1 MLSVYDVDEPEIV
14 HVTVAAPV
22 ECDQPG
28 VLAVHNEPEPKPDIP
43 TEEEFLAFIRVRKWL
58 GI

>member
-1 MLSVYDVDEPEIV
+1 MINLSQDEIDEWRKCRAKEL
-14 HVTVAAPV
+14 TNFL
-22 ECDQPG
+22 QPG
-28 VLAVHNEPEPKPDIP
+28 ALDVHNEPEPKPDIP